1 MMMITMEIHGVT
13 VQRTIPKWILQ
24 TFIQFPGEFQ
34 KVKSIVSR
42 VFADI
47 HLYDYVS
54 PWWGKNRE
62 ETLTIHIY
70 WPHHHQLHTF
80 YLLALIQYTLGVLV
94 KRRKYFILAPLHQH
108 KMGI

>member
-47 HLYDYVS
+47 IYTTMYPLGEEKI
-54 PWWGKNRE
+54 GKK
-62 ETLTIHIY
+62 H
-70 WPHHHQLHTF
+70 
-80 YLLALIQYTLGVLV
+80 
-94 KRRKYFILAPLHQH
+94 
-108 KMGI
+108 